1 MKAFRPS
8 RSLTPY
14 AVLLVVL
21 LVSAVFARYV
31 VTAGRSRDQFR
42 FRAAADE
49 AQRAIEARL
58 ETYLA
63 LLRSG
68 NALFAASSGVSWAE
82 FHAFAGHLQIRE
94 SYPGLLG
101 IGYAARVNRSS
112 IDSLVGAMRQQWS
125 GQFVVWPDSERSEYT
140 SIVYLEPLDA
150 RNRHAMGYDMATNP
164 VRAAAMAKARD
175 LGEPVLSG
183 KVQLVQEVFPE
194 KQAGF
199 LIYEPVYRG
208 GAEPATTAERRAEL
222 VGWVYSPLRAGD
234 FLEHTRGNDS
244 LRNVG
249 LLVYDGT
256 TIDSSAL
263 LYGTDDVHQ
272 PPPVKLSLVRTIDV
286 ANHPWTLVF
295 FTRPGLSPANGRE
308 IVPLILGLGVLVGGA
323 LFVLSRAQLRAQIA
337 AERSAADLRSSR
349 RALERSEQ
357 QFRQLVEQSPL
368 SIQVL
373 DPAGRTVQVNRAYE
387 ELWGVG
393 LDELQRSG
401 YSVLD
406 DPQLEAAGV
415 MPHIRHAFEG
425 IPSVV
430 PPVAYRP
437 PIGPR
442 TGEELWVSAHVY
454 PVRDR
459 DGHTSEVVLI
469 HENISERRRAERR
482 LQYQL
487 DLMNTITSN
496 AVDALFLMDRDGRVT
511 YVNPAA
517 ERIFGW
523 RRDEI
528 LGRVLHDLVHA
539 DRADGTAYPR
549 SECPLVQVL
558 RSGRS
563 LQNHEDLFLHR
574 DGHMVP
580 VSCSNSPIFREGEV
594 TSAVLVVHD
603 ITERRRA
610 EAALRDSEERLRAIF
625 SQVNVGIAQ
634 TTLDGHFLMVNER
647 YCEMLGYTRAQLLEL
662 TLDDVTHP
670 DDRPHSREILAE
682 VIRSG
687 VGASLEKRYLRR
699 NGEAVWVAK
708 SVSVV
713 RDGAGEPSSAV
724 LIAEDIT
731 DRKRAEEALRHT
743 QKLESIGLL
752 AGGIAHDFNN
762 LLTGIL
768 GNASLALRSLSPDSR
783 TDAASLLEDVIRA
796 SDRAAELTRQL
807 LAYAGK
813 GRFYLEAVRL
823 DRLIREITGLIRTSI
838 PRKVELA
845 FSLAANLPV
854 VEADPGQLQQ
864 LVMNLVIN
872 GAEAIGDQ
880 PGTVR
885 IIAEPVMLT
894 AEDAARDFPAY
905 QLVPGQY
912 VRLTVHDSGCGMNPA
927 TQAQIFDPFFTTK
940 FTGRGLGLAAA
951 LGIVR
956 GHHGAIAVS
965 STPGQGSRFTVVLP
979 AGGTAPEIEEV
990 EATAVPARGQGNGD
1004 GLVLVA
1010 EDEPVLR
1017 GLARTVLE
1025 DAGYTVLVAEH
1036 GGEALDLAARHRGNL
1051 RAVVLDLTMPVLSG
1065 AEAAERLAAEYPD
1078 LPVIITSGY
1087 GETEAR
1093 GRFGELAPRRF
1104 LQKPYTPEA
1113 LVAAV
1118 RNALG

>member
-1 MKAFRPS
+1 MPRFRPS

-14 AVLLVVL
+14 AVLVVVL

-31 VTAGRSRDQFR
+31 VIAGRTRDQLR
-42 FRAAADE
+42 FRSAADE
-49 AQRAIEARL
+49 VRRSIEARL
-58 ETYLA
+58 EIYLA
-63 LLRSG
+63 LLHAG
-68 NALFAASSGVSWAE
+68 NALFAASADVTWSD
-82 FHAFAGHLQIRE
+82 FHNFAQHLQIRE
-94 SYPGLLG
+94 HYPGLLG
-101 IGYAARVNRSS
+101 IGYAARIDRAS
-112 IDSLVGAMRQQWS
+112 IDSLVGTMRQQWDP
-125 GQFVVWPDSERSEYT
+125 QFHLWPDSARSRYT

-150 RNRHAMGYDMATNP
+150 RNRHAMGYDMGTDS
-164 VRAAAMAKARD
+164 VRAAAMAAARD
-175 LGEPVLSG
+175 LGQPVLSG
-183 KVQLVQEVFPE
+183 KVELVQEVFPE

-199 LIYEPVYRG
+199 LIYEPVYRR
-208 GAEPATTAERRAEL
+208 GAPTATVAARRAAL
-222 VGWVYSPLRAGD
+222 AGWVYSPLRAGD
-234 FLEHTRGNDS
+234 FLDPIQAAESSRK
-244 LRNVG
+244 VG
-249 LLVYDGT
+249 LMVYDGST
-256 TIDSSAL
+256 TSPQAL
-263 LYGTDDVHQ
+263 LYATAGVGSA
-272 PPPVKLSLVRTIDV
+272 PPAHLSLVRTINV

-295 FTRPGLSPANGRE
+295 FVPPGMAPASGDAT
-308 IVPLILGLGVLVGGA
+308 VPLILGLGVLVGGA
-323 LFVLSRAQLRAQIA
+323 LFFLSRAQLRAQLA

-349 RALERSEQ
+349 RALEQSEQ

-373 DPAGRTVQVNRAYE
+373 DPAGRTIQVNRAYE

-393 LDELQRSG
+393 LDELQRLG
-401 YSVLD
+401 YSVLE

-415 MPHIRHAFEG
+415 MPHIRRAFEG

-437 PIGPR
+437 PVGPR
-442 TGEELWVSAHVY
+442 TGEELWISSHVY
-454 PVRDR
+454 PVRDP
-459 DGHTSEVVLI
+459 DGHTTEVVLI

-487 DLMNTITSN
+487 DLMNTITAN

-528 LGRVLHDLVHA
+528 LGRVLHDLVHS
-539 DRADGTAYPR
+539 DRPDGTSYPR
-549 SECPLVQVL
+549 AECPLVQVL

-563 LQNHEDLFLHR
+563 LQNHEDFFLHR
-574 DGHMVP
+574 DGHLVP
-580 VSCSNSPIFREGEV
+580 VSCSNSPIFREGEI

-610 EAALRDSEERLRAIF
+610 EAALRESEERLRAIF

-634 TTLDGHFLMVNER
+634 TALDGRFLMVNER
-647 YCEMLGYTRAQLLEL
+647 YCEMLGYTRAQLLEF
-662 TLDDVTHP
+662 TMEDVTHP
-670 DDRPHSREILAE
+670 DDRAQSREVFAE

-687 VGASLEKRYLRR
+687 IGASLEKRYLRR
-699 NGEAVWVAK
+699 DGEVVWVAK

-713 RDGAGEPSSAV
+713 RDSSGQPSSAV

-768 GNASLALRSLSPDSR
+768 GNASLALRSLTPDNRS
-783 TDAASLLEDVIRA
+783 DAASLLEDVIRA
-796 SDRAAELTRQL
+796 SDRAADLTRQL

-813 GRFYLEAVRL
+813 GRFYLQPVRL
-823 DRLIREITGLIRTSI
+823 DRLVREITGLIRTSI
-838 PRKVELA
+838 PRKVELTFA
-845 FSLAANLPV
+845 LAPDLPM

-872 GAEAIGDQ
+872 GAEAIGDE
-880 PGTVR
+880 PGTVK
-885 IIAEPVMLT
+885 IVAESVVLT
-894 AEDAARDFPAY
+894 AAEAARDFPAY
-905 QLVPGQY
+905 PLVPGHY
-912 VRLTVHDSGCGMNPA
+912 VRLIVEDSGCGMSAA

-956 GHHGAIAVS
+956 GHHGAITVT

-979 AGGTAPEIEEV
+979 A
-990 EATAVPARGQGNGD
+990 ATASVPEPRAAAPVPASNHAAAGQ
-1004 GLVLVA
+1004 LVVVA

-1017 GLARTVLE
+1017 GLARAVLE
-1025 DAGYTVLVAEH
+1025 EAGFTVLVAEH
-1036 GGEALDLAARHRGNL
+1036 GGEALELVAEQRGHVS
-1051 RAVVLDLTMPVLSG
+1051 AVVLDLTMPVLSG
-1065 AEAAERLAAEYPD
+1065 AEAAERLAADFPD

-1093 GRFGELAPRRF
+1093 GHFGELSPRRF
-1104 LQKPYTPEA
+1104 LQKPYTPEG

-1118 RNALG
+1118 REALG